1 MARRGDLT
9 ATKKSRDVVREDNKE
24 LKLKQGFSSS
34 SGLKADF
41 DSRKGKL
48 EDVQAEIAE
57 LRERWS
63 ILARS
68 VSGHTNKK

>member
-41 DSRKGKL
+41 DARKGKL
-48 EDVQAEIAE
+48 EDVKAEINE
-57 LRERWS
+57 LRERFS
-63 ILARS
+63 MLSRS
-68 VSGHTNKK
+68 VTGGNKK